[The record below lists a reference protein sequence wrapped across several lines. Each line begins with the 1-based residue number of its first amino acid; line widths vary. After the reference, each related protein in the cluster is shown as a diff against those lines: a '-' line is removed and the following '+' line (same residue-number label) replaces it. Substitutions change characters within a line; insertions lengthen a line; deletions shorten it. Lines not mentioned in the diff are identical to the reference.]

1 MRGLNLGR
9 ARFAAKPPLWLR
21 ATAPP
26 ILGTD
31 LIDPGPACRRMTS
44 LQFFWNVLLAG
55 AVVLIATRVGI
66 LLDREESLSTPVK
79 WAILIAVVLGFAFL
93 LSLLSRFG
101 P

>member
-1 MRGLNLGR
+1 
-9 ARFAAKPPLWLR
+9 
-21 ATAPP
+21 
-26 ILGTD
+26 
-31 LIDPGPACRRMTS
+31 MTS

-79 WAILIAVVLGFAFL
+79 WTILVAVVLGFAFL
-93 LSLLSRFG
+93 LSLLSRFS

>member
-1 MRGLNLGR
+1 
-9 ARFAAKPPLWLR
+9 
-21 ATAPP
+21 
-26 ILGTD
+26 
-31 LIDPGPACRRMTS
+31 MTS

-79 WAILIAVVLGFAFL
+79 WTILIAVVLGFAFL